1 MGYSTSPVRK
11 GGCKYLSLV
20 ILTCA
25 AVAHAQ
31 EPPKRTTLSDR
42 SIRFTVPAL
51 PYTVLRRGATEA
63 VVVDNR
69 AVNDTVL
76 TDHREGYSG
85 VALLR
90 HKDQPR
96 NIFVP
101 RYAGLNFEH
110 IHDGTLQDMNVLYEP
125 RRAPM
130 ELRVIND
137 HTAELYQAP
146 TPHWKL
152 ESATRYELLSD
163 GTIEMIFECIP
174 REATYANGYVGLF
187 WASYI
192 DQPESLDIH
201 FAGPRG
207 WVRGVTPQHG
217 ENAVHRAINDDR
229 VFKYDSTLAERL
241 KLLFGFSEH
250 RYAQPWYFG
259 ICRGMALAF
268 LFRDRDMI
276 RLTQSPSGGGQGN
289 PAWDFQWYIEKPEV
303 GRRYQ
308 MVMRTVYVPYKSHEQ
323 IAHDRT
329 SREPSTTKRSFN
341 HEKYYVTNRACSLNS
356 PSRTS
361 SATYRSRHESSP
373 GTGS

>member
-1 MGYSTSPVRK
+1 MACLEDNRETRSGVASVAAS
-11 GGCKYLSLV
+11 V
-20 ILTCA
+20 ILACA
-25 AVAHAQ
+25 SAVHAQ

-51 PYTVLRRGATEA
+51 PYVVLRRGAIEA

-110 IHDGTLQDMNVLYEP
+110 IHDGTLQDTDVLYEP

-152 ESATRYELLSD
+152 ESATRYELQVD
-163 GTIEMIFECIP
+163 GTIELIFECIP
-174 REATYANGYVGLF
+174 RQATYLNEYIGLF

-207 WVRGVTPQHG
+207 WVRGVTSQHG

-229 VFKYDSTLAERL
+229 VFRYDSTLAQRL
-241 KLLFGFSEH
+241 KLLFGFSEQ
-250 RYAQPWYFG
+250 RYSQPWYFG
-259 ICRGMALAF
+259 ICRGMALGF
-268 LFRDRDMI
+268 VFRDRDMI
-276 RLTQSPSGGGQGN
+276 RLTQSPSGGGAGN

-308 MVMRTVYVPYKSHEQ
+308 MVMRTMYVHYESHEKLRVG
-323 IAHDRT
+323 AGTHL
-329 SREPSTTKRSFN
+329 
-341 HEKYYVTNRACSLNS
+341 RAINNQ
-356 PSRTS
+356 
-361 SATYRSRHESSP
+361 
-373 GTGS
+373 